1 MHVTLSSRYWT
12 ERSLGLEF
20 GQLQLKIAIFEKNS
34 SYVIGVSVCI
44 FVALYLWMFVARV
57 NKVEGTMS

>member
-44 FVALYLWMFVARV
+44 FVALYLWMFVARA

>member
-34 SYVIGVSVCI
+34 SYVIGVSVRI
-44 FVALYLWMFVARV
+44 FVALYLWMFVARA